1 MAADPNTDPALHLHP
16 SQPIHIKVSD
26 TLVGLVVGAILG
38 PFVHELVGRH
48 SERLARQMRQRTAPP
63 NPRRRQR

>member
-48 SERLARQMRQRTAPP
+48 SERLARQMRSRQEHNPR
-63 NPRRRQR
+63 PRRRR

>member
-48 SERLARQMRQRTAPP
+48 SERLARQMRSSREHNPR
-63 NPRRRQR
+63 PRRRR